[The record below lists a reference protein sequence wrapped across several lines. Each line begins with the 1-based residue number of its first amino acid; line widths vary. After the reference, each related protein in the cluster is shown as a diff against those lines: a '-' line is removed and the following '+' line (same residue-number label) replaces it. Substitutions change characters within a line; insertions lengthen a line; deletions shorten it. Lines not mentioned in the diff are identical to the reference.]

1 MVEHGA
7 LSKSHV
13 YRMLGSKD
21 ARVRRAAF
29 TLLEASNPTLRRN
42 SELLIEII
50 RFIWDA
56 NPSYDVYRE
65 FSNRHL
71 LVPHKVHELIGAR
84 LKIERREQQSDPI
97 DQRTED
103 TRQYKSGF
111 FKRLFRRR
119 RIPPGPIYSGWP
131 FFAPDPKEGLLGVAN
146 WRGTFERSNTMMLLV
161 VVLLLTVT
169 LAGCS
174 SRGARVGQVDDDN
187 CRRIV
192 AERDQKDQFTY
203 QKCRANLMRY
213 RDRNAVADSGT

>member
-42 SELLIEII
+42 RELLIEII

-71 LVPHKVHELIGAR
+71 LVPHKVRA
-84 LKIERREQQSDPI
+84 
-97 DQRTED
+97 
-103 TRQYKSGF
+103 Y
-111 FKRLFRRR
+111 
-119 RIPPGPIYSGWP
+119 
-131 FFAPDPKEGLLGVAN
+131 
-146 WRGTFERSNTMMLLV
+146 WRPS
-161 VVLLLTVT
+161 
-169 LAGCS
+169 
-174 SRGARVGQVDDDN
+174 
-187 CRRIV
+187 
-192 AERDQKDQFTY
+192 
-203 QKCRANLMRY
+203 
-213 RDRNAVADSGT
+213 